1 MSKRNIT
8 DLSVDEL
15 INCEPCESRG
25 DIKKCLTVE
34 CFHHENWYAKQQQE
48 RIDELQDTL
57 TLISEWCEAYPLE
70 VFPEPDFTKAGKV
83 LEDNG
88 ITLDAI
94 TASNMRRVLT
104 AIQAMIEIDNQR

>member
-1 MSKRNIT
+1 MKDERYKQIMT
-8 DLSVDEL
+8 DLGKPNSATL
-15 INCEPCESRG
+15 
-25 DIKKCLTVE
+25 LTALKQVANE
-34 CFHHENWYAKQQQE
+34 VAQQQQE
-48 RIDELQDTL
+48 KIDELQDTL

-70 VFPEPDFTKAGKV
+70 VFPEPNFTKAGKV

-88 ITLDAI
+88 IKLDAI